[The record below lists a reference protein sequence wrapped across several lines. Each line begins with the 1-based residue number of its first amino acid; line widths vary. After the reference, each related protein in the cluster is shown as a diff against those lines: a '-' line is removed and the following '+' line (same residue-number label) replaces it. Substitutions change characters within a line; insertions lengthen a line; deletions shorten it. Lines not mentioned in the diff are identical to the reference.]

1 MYAFRLKLGT
11 GTHTNDEVIY
21 HDIRFVGG
29 ISTTICSEREEE
41 FFRACGM
48 QVGRVPVESP
58 EYNDLR
64 AEGIKSRTEYA
75 LKVSNLDDLYQEREH
90 ELIRQLNV
98 ATAERDEARK
108 QLALNL
114 ELMELRKGKKD
125 GTNAKVA

>member
-48 QVGRVPVESP
+48 QVDRVPVESP
-58 EYNDLR
+58 EF
-64 AEGIKSRTEYA
+64 
-75 LKVSNLDDLYQEREH
+75 DDARLSLAVKQEQFRVDVER
-90 ELIRQLNV
+90 I
-98 ATAERDEARK
+98 TAEYREQLRELQAWADKVAGERDAAEK

-114 ELMELRKGKKD
+114 ELMELRDKKSGK
-125 GTNAKVA
+125 NAKSA